1 MENEDFREIREIDN
15 KEYKQLQKNK
25 ELEDKEII

>member
-15 KEYKQLQKNK
+15 KEYKQLQKNRK
-25 ELEDKEII
+25 LEDKEII